1 MNDFVQTL
9 LIACVPAAIS
19 ALITGFV
26 TSRVACK
33 NAKQEI
39 DKIDREFQHKL
50 ELIDKT
56 TNNNVAENAV
66 DKVLDRI
73 LDTPEMKK
81 RISQSVRN
89 APSGK
94 RRK

>member
-1 MNDFVQTL
+1 MNDFVETL
-9 LIACVPAAIS
+9 LIACLPAAIS

-26 TSRVACK
+26 TYRVACK
-33 NAKQEI
+33 NARQEI

-50 ELIDKT
+50 ELLDKT
-56 TNNNVAENAV
+56 TNNNMTENAM
-66 DKVLDRI
+66 DKVLDRV

-89 APSGK
+89 APWTK